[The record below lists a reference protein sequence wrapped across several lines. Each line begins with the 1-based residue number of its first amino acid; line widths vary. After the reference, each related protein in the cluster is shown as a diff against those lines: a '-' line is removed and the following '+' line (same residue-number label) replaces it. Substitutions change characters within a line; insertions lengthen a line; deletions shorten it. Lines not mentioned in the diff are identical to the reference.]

1 MPFLPL
7 LSNAK
12 PVSLSMATRK
22 PLVVALGDPKYAG
35 QEFLDEF
42 KKDFD
47 FEVLLGPF
55 FVLAASSHATDT
67 ARHKP

>member
-1 MPFLPL
+1 
-7 LSNAK
+7 
-12 PVSLSMATRK
+12 MATRK